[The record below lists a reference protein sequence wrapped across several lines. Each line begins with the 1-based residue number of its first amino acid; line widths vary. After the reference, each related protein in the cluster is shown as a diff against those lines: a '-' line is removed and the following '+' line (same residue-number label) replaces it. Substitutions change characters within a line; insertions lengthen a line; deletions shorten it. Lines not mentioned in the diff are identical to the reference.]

1 LGSLSWSQRVIG
13 KTVSHYKIISKL
25 GEGGMGV
32 VYKAEDTKLMR
43 AVALKFLS
51 SQSLGTQ
58 EEKTRFVHE
67 AQAAAALDH
76 PNICTVHE
84 IDEADGHTFIAMA
97 YVDGES
103 LRDRIDRGPLEV
115 AETLD
120 IVSQVAM
127 GLSKAHE
134 KNIVHRDIKPAN
146 ILMTPD
152 GVARIVD
159 FGLAKLEGR
168 TKVTRTGTT
177 VGTVAYMSPEQTRGD
192 DVDHRADI
200 WSLGVMLYEMLTG
213 AHPFPGDHEA
223 AVIYR
228 IINEDPIPM
237 DNGQAGISTELQ
249 AIVDRALSKD
259 ASGRYGSVIEVLED
273 LQRVAGETTTGAPA
287 MNAVIGRLLDRER
300 FNRPDPERHTA
311 ETLNPSGHSGSTD
324 GQATFRTL
332 GKTRSRFPFWV
343 STTGA
348 AFLGLGISFSLVTG
362 RLEDGIVFMGFGLV
376 LLAITPLLWWITGR
390 RLRADTDSTGRI
402 RVTRLKE
409 ERKRTS
415 KTTWRVLYIIMIV
428 LAVAVTFGAAR
439 DAGLLLWST
448 DPPEAAGRGLILSAF
463 SALFWWY
470 WVFRAR
476 RWYVRPPTRREQEV
490 EVEGDYAQILS
501 RVSDVIVALEARVT
515 GLDLEKG
522 EVRATTSVSRKG
534 FGERIMFA
542 IGKVRPGRYLVHM
555 QSESVSPLT
564 VHDRGKNSAN
574 LRRALDILLQ

>member
-1 LGSLSWSQRVIG
+1 VIG
-13 KTVSHYKIISKL
+13 KTVSHYNIISKL

-32 VYKAEDTKLMR
+32 VYKAEDTKLKR
-43 AVALKFLS
+43 TVALKFFS

-58 EEKTRFVHE
+58 DEKTRFVHE

-97 YVDGES
+97 YVEGES
-103 LRDRIDRGPLEV
+103 LKDRIDRGPLEV
-115 AETLD
+115 TETLD
-120 IVSQVAM
+120 IISQVAM

-134 KNIVHRDIKPAN
+134 KNIVHRDVKPAN

-168 TKVTRTGTT
+168 TKVTRAGTT

-200 WSLGVMLYEMLTG
+200 WSLGVMLYEMITG

-223 AVIYR
+223 AVMYG
-228 IINEDPIPM
+228 IINEDPAPL
-237 DNGQAGISTELQ
+237 DDHHAGISSELQ
-249 AIVDRALSKD
+249 AIVDRALTKD
-259 ASGRYGSVIEVLED
+259 ASGRYGSAIEMLED

-300 FNRPDPERHTA
+300 ISRSGSEGRVPSA
-311 ETLNPSGHSGSTD
+311 AKTLDTSGHRGSTD

-332 GKTRSRFPFWV
+332 GKTRSPFAAWV
-343 STTGA
+343 SIAGA
-348 AFLGLGISFSLVTG
+348 VFLGLGISFALVTG
-362 RLEDGIVFMGFGLV
+362 QIQDGIVFMGFGVV
-376 LLAITPLLWWITGR
+376 LLAITPLLFWITGL
-390 RLRADTDSTGRI
+390 RLRANTDSTGRL

-409 ERKRTS
+409 ERTS
-415 KTTWRVLYIIMIV
+415 KTTFFRVWYIFMMV
-428 LAVAVTFGAAR
+428 LAVAFTVFAAI
-439 DAGLLLWST
+439 DARSLWSS
-448 DPPEAAGRGLILSAF
+448 DPGRTAGRGLIINCF

-490 EVEGDYAQILS
+490 EVEGGYAQILS

-522 EVRATTSVSRKG
+522 EVHATTSVSMKSH
-534 FGERIMFA
+534 GERITFA
-542 IGKVRPGRYLVHM
+542 IGEVRPGRYLVHM
-555 QSESVSPLT
+555 QSECASPLA
-564 VHDRGKNSAN
+564 VHDMGKNSAN